1 MMDVLNN
8 GFKVTIQESVMNINV
23 GKLDRILR
31 IILGLALIIW
41 GVFTANLLGAIGI
54 VLFVTGLLKRCPAY
68 TVAGVSTK

>member
-1 MMDVLNN
+1 
-8 GFKVTIQESVMNINV
+8 MNINV

-41 GVFTANLLGAIGI
+41 GVLTANLLGAIGI
-54 VLFVTGLLKRCPAY
+54 ALLVTGLLKRCPAY

>member
-1 MMDVLNN
+1 
-8 GFKVTIQESVMNINV
+8 MNINV

>member
-1 MMDVLNN
+1 
-8 GFKVTIQESVMNINV
+8 MNINV

-41 GVFTANLLGAIGI
+41 GVLTANLLGAIGI
-54 VLFVTGLLKRCPAY
+54 VLLVTGLLKRCPAY